1 MKCSESQ
8 IASKRASALSDG
20 HDARP
25 SDARLRQL
33 ASEFEAQLLTVALRP
48 MTKNLGPMSEVV
60 SQQIAMSVATQISSP
75 LYDQLRHE
83 MG

>member
-8 IASKRASALSDG
+8 TASRRASALPEQ
-20 HDARP
+20 HDAAP
-25 SDARLRQL
+25 NEARLRQL

-60 SQQIAMSVATQISSP
+60 SQKMAMSIATQISDP
-75 LYDQLRHE
+75 LYEQLRLE

>member
-8 IASKRASALSDG
+8 TASKRADALSDT
-20 HDARP
+20 HEARP

-48 MTKNLGPMSEVV
+48 MTKKLGPMSEVV
-60 SQQIAMSVATQISSP
+60 SQQIAMSVSSQISEP
-75 LYDQLRHE
+75 LYEQLRHE